1 MDVAGLPALIDALGP
16 ISAPPHARPATP
28 AEAALHA
35 APLAGLHSLRAAARD
50 FAEDVSAE
58 PDVAAML
65 LAAAPRDPDF
75 RATLEAALAAT
86 IKATSVAALLDLAT
100 KVDSEAL
107 RVACMA
113 FARNNLS
120 KVMCDPA
127 FSELLQRRSDLVFEL
142 LTALDDQPQA
152 KA

>member
-50 FAEDVSAE
+50 FAEDVAAE

-65 LAAAPRDPDF
+65 KAVLVDAGIDIREGTTIAELAVPP
-75 RATLEAALAAT
+75 ATW
-86 IKATSVAALLDLAT
+86 
-100 KVDSEAL
+100 
-107 RVACMA
+107 
-113 FARNNLS
+113 FGG
-120 KVMCDPA
+120 
-127 FSELLQRRSDLVFEL
+127 
-142 LTALDDQPQA
+142 
-152 KA
+152 

>member
-1 MDVAGLPALIDALGP
+1 M
-16 ISAPPHARPATP
+16 ISAQ
-28 AEAALHA
+28 
-35 APLAGLHSLRAAARD
+35 
-50 FAEDVSAE
+50 VSAE